1 MIFIITD
8 PLEKVKTKFK
18 KLHIVQL
25 STDIFTSLI
34 FNKLEVLIFNR
45 LNIFDIFDYINK
57 RVK

>member
-25 STDIFTSLI
+25 STDIFTSLV
-34 FNKLEVLIFNR
+34 FNKLEVPIFNR

>member
-25 STDIFTSLI
+25 STDIFTSLV

>member
-25 STDIFTSLI
+25 STDIFTSLV

-45 LNIFDIFDYINK
+45 LNIFDIFDYI
-57 RVK
+57 RAC

>member
-25 STDIFTSLI
+25 STDVFTSLV